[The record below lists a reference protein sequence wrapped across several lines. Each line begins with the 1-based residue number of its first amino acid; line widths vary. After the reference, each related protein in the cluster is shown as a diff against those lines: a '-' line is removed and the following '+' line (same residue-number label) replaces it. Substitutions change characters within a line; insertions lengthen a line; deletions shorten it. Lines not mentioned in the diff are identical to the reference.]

1 MTQPITLKDI
11 VAYHEAGHAVV
22 SWVLK
27 VRFRQISVD
36 DFEGKVTGGMFFP
49 DHFHPASMST
59 SDWIRIRNEALIL
72 LAGEAAESGYNELR
86 NEDVHDENLA
96 VHDRRKFA
104 ELLERY
110 GPHECPPIDMSE
122 KALRVK
128 TGELIGEHWH
138 RVDALAKELV
148 KNGEMSGHQAIQI
161 IESSKMQP

>member
-1 MTQPITLKDI
+1 MTQPITLKDTI
-11 VAYHEAGHAVV
+11 AYHEAGHAVV

-86 NEDVHDENLA
+86 NEENDENLA
-96 VHDRRKFA
+96 VHDRRDFA
-104 ELLERY
+104 ELLKRFGE
-110 GPHECPPIDMSE
+110 HECPLIDMSE
-122 KALRVK
+122 KALRLK
-128 TGELIGEHWH
+128 TNKLIEEHWYQI
-138 RVDALAKELV
+138 DALAKALM
-148 KNGEMSGHQAIQI
+148 KNGKMSGHQATRI
-161 IESSKMQP
+161 IESIKIMP